1 MIKLVVSSVSCLLPV
16 CDVGFNFLY
25 QIINI
30 KKTLKAQSQD
40 PDEAMATDS
49 REAVAQGGEKGK
61 KPIKAKSLRS
71 SSKFWQKS

>member
-1 MIKLVVSSVSCLLPV
+1 M
-16 CDVGFNFLY
+16 Y

-30 KKTLKAQSQD
+30 KKTLKTQSQD
-40 PDEAMATDS
+40 ADEAMATDS

-61 KPIKAKSLRS
+61 KPIKAKGLRG